1 VKCTSQPYYKIKY
14 ENILRRRG
22 KKRAIIAIARMILTA
37 IYHMFQTGEVFN
49 PSNLRQIDMPEEL
62 KTKQKQQEIHKAIN
76 LLKQQG
82 VLAEDFA
89 ASTCA

>member
-1 VKCTSQPYYKIKY
+1 
-14 ENILRRRG
+14 
-22 KKRAIIAIARMILTA
+22 
-37 IYHMFQTGEVFN
+37 MFQTGEVFN
-49 PSNLRQIDMPEEL
+49 PSDLRQIDMPEEL
-62 KTKQKQQEIHKAIN
+62 KTKQKQQEIHKAIK